1 MKLVQQ
7 LAIIILYNKTI
18 NEVIKLTGKVKY
30 SIVVPLYNE
39 ELVISESY
47 RRLKDIMDSTRE
59 SYEIIFVNDGSYDTT
74 RLKAEEVC
82 KNDDKIKLLNFS
94 RNFGHQMAITAG
106 MEKSIGDA
114 VIIID
119 ADLQDPPEVIL
130 KMIEKWK
137 EGYEVVYGKRIKRE
151 GETFFKKFTANI
163 FYRLLRSMTSIDI
176 PADAG
181 DFRLIDRKVC
191 NALMSLPEKN
201 RYVRG
206 LVSWVGYKQTY
217 VEYVRKE
224 RFAGVTKYP
233 LKKMFKLAFDGITS
247 FSYKPLIM
255 AGYFG
260 VLSFAAGFISFII
273 ILVKNCIENVNLLDL
288 GLLLSIIF
296 SMFGLI
302 FISIGIMGQ
311 YIGRIFDECKNRPN
325 YIIES
330 TVNFTGADKIK
341 ENCMNN

>member
-1 MKLVQQ
+1 M
-7 LAIIILYNKTI
+7 
-18 NEVIKLTGKVKY
+18 TGKVKY

-74 RLKAEEVC
+74 RLKAEEIC

-106 MEKSIGDA
+106 MKKSIGDA
-114 VIIID
+114 IIIID

-137 EGYEVVYGKRIKRE
+137 EGYEVVFGKRIKRE
-151 GETFFKKFTANI
+151 GETFFKKLTANV
-163 FYRLLRSMTSIDI
+163 FYRLLRSITSIDI

-206 LVSWVGYKQTY
+206 LVSWVGYRQTY

-233 LKKMFKLAFDGITS
+233 LNKMLKLAFDGITS

-273 ILVKNCIENVNLLDL
+273 ILIKNCIENVNLLDL

-296 SMFGLI
+296 SMFGLT

>member
-1 MKLVQQ
+1 M
-7 LAIIILYNKTI
+7 T
-18 NEVIKLTGKVKY
+18 EKVKY

>member
-1 MKLVQQ
+1 
-7 LAIIILYNKTI
+7 LYNKTI

-74 RLKAEEVC
+74 RLKAEEIC

-106 MEKSIGDA
+106 MKKSIGDA
-114 VIIID
+114 IIIID

-137 EGYEVVYGKRIKRE
+137 EGYEVVFGKRIKRE
-151 GETFFKKFTANI
+151 GETFFKKLTANV
-163 FYRLLRSMTSIDI
+163 FYRLLRSITSIDI

-206 LVSWVGYKQTY
+206 LVSWVGYRQTY

-233 LKKMFKLAFDGITS
+233 LNKMLKLAFDGITS

-273 ILVKNCIENVNLLDL
+273 ILIKNCIENVNLLDL

-296 SMFGLI
+296 SMFGLT

>member
-1 MKLVQQ
+1 M
-7 LAIIILYNKTI
+7 
-18 NEVIKLTGKVKY
+18 IKLTGKVKY

-114 VIIID
+114 IIIID

-151 GETFFKKFTANI
+151 GETF
-163 FYRLLRSMTSIDI
+163 L
-176 PADAG
+176 
-181 DFRLIDRKVC
+181 
-191 NALMSLPEKN
+191 KN
-201 RYVRG
+201 
-206 LVSWVGYKQTY
+206 
-217 VEYVRKE
+217 
-224 RFAGVTKYP
+224 
-233 LKKMFKLAFDGITS
+233 
-247 FSYKPLIM
+247 
-255 AGYFG
+255 
-260 VLSFAAGFISFII
+260 
-273 ILVKNCIENVNLLDL
+273 
-288 GLLLSIIF
+288 
-296 SMFGLI
+296 
-302 FISIGIMGQ
+302 
-311 YIGRIFDECKNRPN
+311 
-325 YIIES
+325 
-330 TVNFTGADKIK
+330 
-341 ENCMNN
+341 